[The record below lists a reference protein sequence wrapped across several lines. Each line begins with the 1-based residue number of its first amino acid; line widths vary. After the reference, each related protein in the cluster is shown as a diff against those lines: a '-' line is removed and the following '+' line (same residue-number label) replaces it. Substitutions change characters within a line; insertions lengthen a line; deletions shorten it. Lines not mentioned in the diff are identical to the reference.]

1 MEALLAGTA
10 IAVIA
15 SLIADRRK
23 TLAGVRRGLRM
34 FVTLLPTLAVVLVA
48 VSLLMAAVQPATLER
63 WLGGGGGPV
72 SFVVALLVGSIA
84 LIPGFV
90 AFPLAGVLKDQGATT
105 AVLAA
110 FITTLLMVGV
120 VTLPI
125 ESRFFG
131 RRIAVW
137 RNVLAF
143 GGAAVVA
150 LVMAAILS

>member
-1 MEALLAGTA
+1 MEILLAITA
-10 IAVIA
+10 LAVLA

-23 TLAGVRRGLRM
+23 TLMGLRRGLRM
-34 FVTLLPTLAVVLVA
+34 FVSLLPTLAAVLAAVA
-48 VSLLMAAVQPATLER
+48 LLMAAVHPATLER
-63 WLGGGGGPV
+63 WLGGGGPV
-72 SFVVALLVGSIA
+72 PFVAALIVGSIA

-90 AFPLAGVLKDQGATT
+90 AFPLAGVLRDHGATT

-125 ESRFFG
+125 EFRFFG
-131 RRIAVW
+131 RRIALW
-137 RNVLAF
+137 RNLLAF
-143 GGAAVVA
+143 GGAVVVA

>member
-1 MEALLAGTA
+1 MEILLAITA
-10 IAVIA
+10 FAVIA

-23 TLAGVRRGLRM
+23 TLTGVRRGLRM
-34 FVTLLPTLAVVLVA
+34 FVKLLPTLVAVLAA
-48 VSLLMAAVQPATLER
+48 VSLLMAAVHPATLER
-63 WLGGGGGPV
+63 WLGGGGPV
-72 SFVVALLVGSIA
+72 PFVAALLVGSIA

-90 AFPLAGVLKDQGATT
+90 AFPLAGVLKDHGATT

-125 ESRFFG
+125 EIKFFG

-137 RNVLAF
+137 RNLLAF
-143 GGAAVVA
+143 GGAVVVA

>member
-1 MEALLAGTA
+1 MEILLAITA
-10 IAVIA
+10 LAVIA

-23 TLAGVRRGLRM
+23 TLMGVRGGLRM
-34 FVTLLPTLAVVLVA
+34 FVKLLPALVAVLAA
-48 VSLLMAAVQPATLER
+48 VSLLMAAVHPATLER
-63 WLGGGGGPV
+63 WLGGGGPV
-72 SFVVALLVGSIA
+72 PFVAALLVGSIA

-90 AFPLAGVLKDQGATT
+90 AFPLAGVLKDHGATV

-125 ESRFFG
+125 EIEFFG

-137 RNVLAF
+137 RNLLAF
-143 GGAAVVA
+143 GGAVVVA

>member
-1 MEALLAGTA
+1 MEALLALTA
-10 IAVIA
+10 VALLA

-23 TLAGVRRGLRM
+23 TLMGVRRGLRM
-34 FVTLLPTLAVVLVA
+34 FVGLLPTLVAVLAA
-48 VSLLMAAVQPATLER
+48 VSLLMAAVHPSTLER
-63 WLGGGGGPV
+63 WLGGGGPV
-72 SFVVALLVGSIA
+72 PFLAALIVGSIA

-90 AFPLAGVLKDQGATT
+90 AFPLAGVLKDHGATT

-125 ESRFFG
+125 EIRFFG
-131 RRIAVW
+131 RRIALW
-137 RNVLAF
+137 RNALAF

-150 LVMAAILS
+150 VVMTLALR